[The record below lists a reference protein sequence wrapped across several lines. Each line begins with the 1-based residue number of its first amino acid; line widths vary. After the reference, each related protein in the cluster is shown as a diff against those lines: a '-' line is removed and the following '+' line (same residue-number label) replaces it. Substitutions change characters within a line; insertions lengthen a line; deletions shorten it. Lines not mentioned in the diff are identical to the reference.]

1 MLVRRVQ
8 SAPGMLTNTTDEA
21 LATKDHVLDEAPERP
36 SEPDAEPDP
45 STPSSLL
52 VPEAKAIRVLVD
64 EAAASRLY
72 FTGEPQ

>member
-1 MLVRRVQ
+1 MEHTRTL
-8 SAPGMLTNTTDEA
+8 
-21 LATKDHVLDEAPERP
+21 
-36 SEPDAEPDP
+36 DP

-52 VPEAKAIRVLVD
+52 VPEARAISVLVD